1 MKEQPLQERPRILV
15 VDDEQVVALDIEA
28 SLGALGYEVVGIA
41 GTGKEA
47 LRLTAET
54 CPDLV
59 LMDIQLCGSID
70 GIAAAGEIRNRWQIP
85 VVFITAFASEEVLA
99 RAKATGPYGYVTK
112 PFETKDLNATVA
124 VALQQHRLT
133 KESFQEHGW
142 LRTLLAGMSDGVIAT
157 DTQGHVK
164 FLNPVA
170 EKLTGWTLAEALGRP
185 IEEVYPLRTEDGA
198 PLSQCQLRRVLATN
212 QAIGRQRFIL
222 TTRFGG
228 GDVMVEDS
236 AAPMHDAHGKLTG
249 AVTVIVDITERLQS
263 ERERERL
270 MAELKRS
277 NTALARFSY
286 TVAHDLQAPVRAVK
300 SFSELLARELT
311 HPLQEKA
318 AEYLKW
324 ITGAATGMEH
334 LIQALLRYAQLGE
347 ASIHPELV
355 SADQVWAEVQVSLS
369 ASLSE
374 TQAKL
379 HVGPLPTIYADRVQ
393 FQQLLQNLVANA
405 VQYRLPDQP
414 PNISILGKEIDRGWE
429 FSVTDKG
436 QGIPPEQVER
446 IFAPFA
452 RLHGRDVPGT
462 GLGLTLCRTIV
473 DRHGGRIWAESA
485 GVGQGATIRFVLARQ
500 PHSRVQTN
508 EE

>member
-1 MKEQPLQERPRILV
+1 M
-15 VDDEQVVALDIEA
+15 
-28 SLGALGYEVVGIA
+28 
-41 GTGKEA
+41 
-47 LRLTAET
+47 
-54 CPDLV
+54 
-59 LMDIQLCGSID
+59 
-70 GIAAAGEIRNRWQIP
+70 
-85 VVFITAFASEEVLA
+85 
-99 RAKATGPYGYVTK
+99 
-112 PFETKDLNATVA
+112 
-124 VALQQHRLT
+124 
-133 KESFQEHGW
+133 
-142 LRTLLAGMSDGVIAT
+142 
-157 DTQGHVK
+157 
-164 FLNPVA
+164 
-170 EKLTGWTLAEALGRP
+170 
-185 IEEVYPLRTEDGA
+185 
-198 PLSQCQLRRVLATN
+198 LATN

-228 GDVMVEDS
+228 GNVMVEDS

-334 LIQALLRYAQLGE
+334 LIQALQRYAQLGE

-355 SADQVWAEVQVSLS
+355 SADQVWAGVQVSFS

-379 HVGPLPTIYADRVQ
+379 HVGPLPTIYADRVR

-405 VQYRLPDQP
+405 VQCRLPDQP
-414 PNISILGKEIDRGWE
+414 PNVSIIGKEIPAIR
-429 FSVTDKG
+429 SAQAG
-436 QGIPPEQVER
+436 Q
-446 IFAPFA
+446 FY
-452 RLHGRDVPGT
+452 
-462 GLGLTLCRTIV
+462 
-473 DRHGGRIWAESA
+473 
-485 GVGQGATIRFVLARQ
+485 Q
-500 PHSRVQTN
+500 PAL
-508 EE
+508 

>member
-1 MKEQPLQERPRILV
+1 MTEQPLQERPRILV
-15 VDDEQVVALDIEA
+15 VDDEQVVALDVEA
-28 SLGALGYEVVGIA
+28 SLDALGYDVVGIA

-59 LMDIQLCGSID
+59 LMDIQLYGSMD

-85 VVFITAFASEEVLA
+85 VVFITAFAGEEVLA

-112 PFETKDLNATVA
+112 PFATNELNATVA

-133 KESFQEHGW
+133 KEIFQEHGW

-157 DTQGHVK
+157 DTKGQVK

-170 EKLTGWTLAEALGRP
+170 EKLTGWTLAEALGQP
-185 IEEVYPLRTEDGA
+185 IEEVYPLRTENGA

-212 QAIGRQRFIL
+212 QAIGRQRFTL
-222 TTRFGG
+222 ATRFGG
-228 GDVMVEDS
+228 DVTVEDS
-236 AAPMHDAHGKLTG
+236 AAPMHDVQGKLTG
-249 AVTVIVDITERLQS
+249 AVTVIVDVTERLQS

-270 MAELKRS
+270 VSELQRS

-300 SFSELLARELT
+300 SFTGLLARELA
-311 HPLQEKA
+311 HPLQQKA

-334 LIQALLRYAQLGE
+334 LIQALLRYAQFGE
-347 ASIHPELV
+347 ASLKPETFPADEVWVELQAST
-355 SADQVWAEVQVSLS
+355 SAL
-369 ASLSE
+369 LSE
-374 TQAKL
+374 TQAEL
-379 HVGPLPTIYADRVQ
+379 SAGSLPVICADRVQ
-393 FQQLLQNLVANA
+393 FHQLLQNLVGNA
-405 VQYRLPDQP
+405 IQYRLPDQAP
-414 PNISILGKEIDRGWE
+414 KISIRGETIDGGWE
-429 FSVTDKG
+429 FAVSD
-436 QGIPPEQVER
+436 QGEGIAPDQLDR
-446 IFAPFA
+446 IFVPFA

-462 GLGLTLCRTIV
+462 GLGLALCRTIV
-473 DRHGGRIWAESA
+473 ERHGGRIWAESA

-500 PHSRVQTN
+500 PLPITN
-508 EE
+508 DDK